1 MDNTQHNAVQAV
13 VFDLDGVLMDSEWL
27 GFQGWCQWVE
37 MHGGNLP
44 EASFPE
50 MTGLT
55 AEESAIYVMKHSG
68 LTFDIAVSC
77 AWVWDWLYDRVRKNL
92 VPMPGAADLVRG
104 LSERGYSLAIASN
117 SIGSYVDGALEGLGL
132 SDYFPVRVSIEQVAH
147 GKPAPDVYLRAA
159 GLLGVSPA
167 RCLAVEDSRVG
178 LQAAVSAGMRVI
190 AVPGARDHA
199 DGFHG
204 AWRVYRSL
212 EKVREGLE
220 SILV

>member
-1 MDNTQHNAVQAV
+1 MDDTQQNAVQAV

-37 MHGGNLP
+37 ARGGYLP
-44 EASFPE
+44 EASFPG

-55 AEESAIYVMKHSG
+55 AEETALYVMKHSG
-68 LTFDIAVSC
+68 LTFDVAESC
-77 AWVWDWLYDRVRKNL
+77 AWVWDWLYDRVRKNS
-92 VPMPGAADLVRG
+92 VPMPGAVDLVRG
-104 LSERGYSLAIASN
+104 LSERGFPLAIASN
-117 SIGSYVDGALEGLGL
+117 SLESYIDCALEGLGL
-132 SDYFPVRVSIEQVAH
+132 SDYFPVRVSIEQVAQ

-159 GLLGVSPA
+159 DLLGVPPA

-190 AVPGARDHA
+190 AVPGAHDHA

-204 AWRVYRSL
+204 AWRIYRSL
-212 EKVREGLE
+212 EKVKEGLE
-220 SILV
+220 SILI